1 MNFNPSATDK
11 IARNIDRIK
20 TLKIAIGDTY
30 DPERLESLNKELI
43 RRKGELQ
50 AIKDS
55 MNEVLT

>member
-30 DPERLESLNKELI
+30 DPERLESLNKELT

-50 AIKDS
+50 SIKDS
-55 MNEVLT
+55 MNEALS

>member
-30 DPERLESLNKELI
+30 DHERLESLNKELT

-55 MNEVLT
+55 MNEVLG

>member
-11 IARNIDRIK
+11 VVRNIDRIK

-30 DPERLESLNKELI
+30 DPERLESLNKELT

-55 MNEVLT
+55 MNEALS